1 MGTALKL
8 SWGDLELRV
17 AFKCK
22 EQIDYIA
29 PFSDS
34 VPPEYICDFVVNLFP
49 AF

>member
-8 SWGDLELRV
+8 SWGNLELRV
-17 AFKCK
+17 ALECK
-22 EQIDYIA
+22 EQNRLHA